1 MCPSDIA
8 ALEKPNWPVKKKNA
22 HQQLATQFQVLQPGN
37 QYSPASQ
44 SSASAPSGRESTK
57 SDAPICCATLDY
69 NISQWRCLFT
79 RVSSELPCK
88 HLLRITI
95 SEFPPTHTRQDVLS
109 PFRQLSSA
117 PRERRLLKSMPRG
130 GDGLARTLQTIKIAI
145 GVLASWRKAERETS
159 NSRLRKNGQDVAD
172 W

>member
-8 ALEKPNWPVKKKNA
+8 ALKKPKLARKKKKRKK
-22 HQQLATQFQVLQPGN
+22 LAPQFQVLQPGN

-44 SSASAPSGRESTK
+44 SSARAPSERESTK

-79 RVSSELPCK
+79 RVSSEHPCK

-117 PRERRLLKSMPRG
+117 PREASAKINAARR
-130 GDGLARTLQTIKIAI
+130 
-145 GVLASWRKAERETS
+145 
-159 NSRLRKNGQDVAD
+159 
-172 W
+172 